1 LNNRPALLEDVIQDL
16 RYTLRTLRRDM
27 GFCAVAVLILGL
39 GIGANTAIFSVVNAV
54 LIRSLPF
61 RDPGRLVWIA
71 NTGTSGLSGAT
82 TRVANFDDWRNS
94 NQSFEDLAAY
104 FAFFGEGDDVLTSQG
119 EPERLGSVGVSE
131 NFFGLLGIQPQL
143 GRLFTPEECKWNG
156 RRAAL
161 LSHGLWRRR
170 FASDPGIVGQTITLN
185 DKPVQVVGVMPP
197 SFDFASIFTPNA
209 KIDLYTPFPIAPETD
224 RWGNTLAVVGRL
236 KPGVSVQSAQA
247 ELEVI
252 NQQLRIAHPE
262 RGTRWGARLTGLQDY
277 IGGRLRRA
285 LIVLACAVGVVMLI
299 VCSNLSN
306 LLLARAASRQ
316 KEIALRAALGA
327 GRFRLIRQMLTE
339 SLVLSFCGGVLG
351 VFLAYASTRSFA
363 SLPNLSIPL
372 LHYVELDGTTLGF
385 TMLITLITGLVFGLA
400 PALQISGF
408 DLHEALKDTS
418 RGSSHGR
425 QHGWI
430 RSSLVVTEVA
440 LACVLLVGAGLLIRS
455 FLRVLDVDL
464 GFQPA
469 QAAAL
474 RVDPSPGYSTRAQQ
488 NGYFDDVIRR
498 VEAVPGIESAG
509 LTDALPLGRNRSW
522 GLRAKGQTYAP
533 GQAPV
538 AFVRIVSEGYLKAM
552 RIPLRAGR
560 DFTPRDS
567 EGNESAIIIN
577 ETLAR
582 ILWPGQ
588 DPIGQKILGVSRTEA
603 TVVGVVG
610 DVRHLA
616 LERDAGSEMYL
627 PIRQGGWSSVDLVVR
642 TKLPPS
648 SLASSVRAVLRPI
661 NPSLPAGEF
670 RTLDQLVDRAVSPRR
685 FVVWLLGGFAFLAL
699 ILSSLGIFGVIS
711 YSVNQRT
718 QEIGIRMALGAS
730 PRRMQAG
737 VIRQAM
743 SLVSIGIVLGGAGAW
758 ALARLLGSLLYG
770 VTPSDPVTF
779 LMMTGALTIAAMAAG
794 YLPARRAS
802 TVDPMSAL
810 RSN

>member
-1 LNNRPALLEDVIQDL
+1 
-16 RYTLRTLRRDM
+16 
-27 GFCAVAVLILGL
+27 
-39 GIGANTAIFSVVNAV
+39 
-54 LIRSLPF
+54 
-61 RDPGRLVWIA
+61 
-71 NTGTSGLSGAT
+71 
-82 TRVANFDDWRNS
+82 
-94 NQSFEDLAAY
+94 
-104 FAFFGEGDDVLTSQG
+104 
-119 EPERLGSVGVSE
+119 
-131 NFFGLLGIQPQL
+131 
-143 GRLFTPEECKWNG
+143 
-156 RRAAL
+156 
-161 LSHGLWRRR
+161 
-170 FASDPGIVGQTITLN
+170 
-185 DKPVQVVGVMPP
+185 
-197 SFDFASIFTPNA
+197 
-209 KIDLYTPFPIAPETD
+209 
-224 RWGNTLAVVGRL
+224 
-236 KPGVSVQSAQA
+236 
-247 ELEVI
+247 
-252 NQQLRIAHPE
+252 
-262 RGTRWGARLTGLQDY
+262 
-277 IGGRLRRA
+277 
-285 LIVLACAVGVVMLI
+285 
-299 VCSNLSN
+299 
-306 LLLARAASRQ
+306 
-316 KEIALRAALGA
+316 
-327 GRFRLIRQMLTE
+327 
-339 SLVLSFCGGVLG
+339 
-351 VFLAYASTRSFA
+351 
-363 SLPNLSIPL
+363 
-372 LHYVELDGTTLGF
+372 
-385 TMLITLITGLVFGLA
+385 
-400 PALQISGF
+400 
-408 DLHEALKDTS
+408 
-418 RGSSHGR
+418 
-425 QHGWI
+425 
-430 RSSLVVTEVA
+430 VVTEVA

-802 TVDPMSAL
+802 TVDPMSVL

>member
-1 LNNRPALLEDVIQDL
+1 LSKSLTILEDIIQDL
-16 RYTLRTLRRDM
+16 RYSSRTLRRDAA
-27 GFCAVAVLILGL
+27 FCAVAVLILGL
-39 GIGANTAIFSVVNAV
+39 GIGANTTIFSVVNAV

-82 TRVANFDDWRNS
+82 TRIANFEDWKKS
-94 NQSFEDLAAY
+94 NKSFEDLAAY
-104 FAFFGEGDDVLTSQG
+104 FAFFGEGDKVLTSQG
-119 EPERLGSVGVSE
+119 EPERLGSVDVSE
-131 NFFGLLGIQPQL
+131 NFFGLLGVQPQL
-143 GRLFTPEECKWNG
+143 GRLFTSEECKWNG
-156 RRAAL
+156 PRAVL

-170 FASDPGIVGQTITLN
+170 FGSDPKIVGQIINLN
-185 DKPVQVVGVMPP
+185 DNPVSVVGVMPP
-197 SFDFASIFTPNA
+197 SFDFASIFTPNS
-209 KIDLYTPFPIAPETD
+209 KIDMYTPFPIAPETD

-247 ELEVI
+247 EFEVI
-252 NQQLRIAHPE
+252 NQQLHNAHPE

-277 IGGRLRRA
+277 ISGRLRRA
-285 LIVLACAVGVVMLI
+285 LIVLACAVAAVMLI

-327 GRFRLIRQMLTE
+327 GRLRLIRQMLTE
-339 SLVLSFCGGVLG
+339 SLVMSCCGAVLG
-351 VFLAYASTRSFA
+351 VLLAYAATRSFA
-363 SLPNLSIPL
+363 SFPNLSIPL
-372 LHYVELDGTTLGF
+372 LYYVQIDGTTLAF
-385 TMLITLITGLVFGLA
+385 TLLITLITGLVFGLA

-418 RGSSHGR
+418 RGSSQGR

-464 GFQPA
+464 GFQPEH
-469 QAAAL
+469 AAAL
-474 RVDPSPGYSTRAQQ
+474 RVDPGPGLSRTQQ
-488 NGYFDDVIRR
+488 NAYFDEVIRR
-498 VEAVPGIESAG
+498 VEAIPGIESAG

-538 AFVRIVSEGYLKAM
+538 AFVRIVSEGYLRAM

-560 DFTPRDS
+560 DFAARDS
-567 EGNESAIIIN
+567 ENNEGVIIIN

-582 ILWPGQ
+582 TLWPGQ
-588 DPIGQKILGVSRTEA
+588 DPIGQKILGVGRTEV
-603 TVVGVVG
+603 TVVGVAG

-616 LERDAGSEMYL
+616 LEREAGSEMYL

-642 TKLPPS
+642 TKLPPA
-648 SLASSVRAVLRPI
+648 SLASSVRTVLRPI
-661 NPSLPAGEF
+661 NPSLPTGEF

-685 FVVWLLGGFAFLAL
+685 FMVWLLGVFAFLAL

-718 QEIGIRMALGAS
+718 QEIGIRMALGAT
-730 PRRMQAG
+730 PQNVQLG
-737 VIRQAM
+737 VIRQTM
-743 SLVSIGIVLGGAGAW
+743 SMVSIGIAVGGAGAW

-770 VTPSDPVTF
+770 IAPSDPITF
-779 LMMTGALTIAAMAAG
+779 LLMMAVLTTAALAAG

>member
-1 LNNRPALLEDVIQDL
+1 MNQGLTILDDVIHDL
-16 RYTLRTLRRDM
+16 RYTLRTLRRDV

-61 RDPGRLVWIA
+61 RDPARLVWIA
-71 NTGTSGLSGAT
+71 NTGTIGLSGAT
-82 TRVANFDDWRNS
+82 TRIANFEDWKKS
-94 NQSFEDLAAY
+94 SQSFEDLAAY
-104 FAFFGEGDDVLTSQG
+104 FAFFGEGDQVLTSQG
-119 EPERLGSVGVSE
+119 EPERLGGVGVSE
-131 NFFGLLGIQPQL
+131 NFFSLLGVQPQL
-143 GRLFTPEECKWNG
+143 GRLFTSEECKWNG
-156 RRAAL
+156 PKAVL

-170 FASDPGIVGQTITLN
+170 FASDPRIVGQTVTLN
-185 DKPVQVVGVMPP
+185 DKPVSVVGVMPR
-197 SFDFASIFTPNA
+197 SFDFASIFSPNA
-209 KIDLYTPFPIAPETD
+209 KLDLYTPFPIAPETD

-236 KPGVSVQSAQA
+236 KAGVSVQSAQA
-247 ELEVI
+247 EMEVV
-252 NQQLRIAHPE
+252 NQQLHAAHPE
-262 RGTRWGARLTGLQDY
+262 RGTSWGARLTGLQDY

-316 KEIALRAALGA
+316 KEIAVRAALGA
-327 GRFRLIRQMLTE
+327 GRLRLIRQMLTE
-339 SLVLSFCGGVLG
+339 SFVLSCCGAILGVL
-351 VFLAYASTRSFA
+351 LAYAATRAFA

-372 LHYVELDGTTLGF
+372 LHYVEIDGTTLGF
-385 TMLITLITGLVFGLA
+385 TLLVTLITGLVFGLA

-418 RGSSHGR
+418 RGSSQGR
-425 QHGWI
+425 RHGWV

-464 GFQPA
+464 GFQPEH
-469 QAAAL
+469 AAAL
-474 RVDPSPGYSTRAQQ
+474 RVDPGPGVSTRTQKNA
-488 NGYFDDVIRR
+488 YFDEVIRR

-522 GLRAKGQTYAP
+522 GLRAKGQTYLP
-533 GQAPV
+533 GQGPV

-567 EGNESAIIIN
+567 DFNESVIIIN

-582 ILWPGQ
+582 TLWPGQ
-588 DPIGQKILGVSRTEA
+588 DPIGRKILGVSRTEA
-603 TVVGVVG
+603 TVVGVAG

-616 LERDAGSEMYL
+616 LEREAGPEMYL
-627 PIRQGGWSSVDLVVR
+627 PIRYGGWASVDLVVR
-642 TKLPPS
+642 TKLPPA
-648 SLASSVRAVLRPI
+648 SLASSVRAALRPI
-661 NPSLPAGEF
+661 NPSLPTGEF

-730 PRRMQAG
+730 PRSVQLG
-737 VIRQAM
+737 IIRQTM
-743 SLVSIGIVLGGAGAW
+743 SLVSVGIILGGAAAW
-758 ALARLLGSLLYG
+758 ALARLLGALLYG
-770 VTPSDPVTF
+770 VEPGDPVTF
-779 LMMTGALTIAAMAAG
+779 LTMTLALMSAAIAAG